1 VFVES
6 LPNYTKTTDLRKVEA
21 FFGFRGAE

>member
-6 LPNYTKTTDLRKVEA
+6 LPNYRKTTKIKDVED
-21 FFGFRGAE
+21 FFSC

>member
-6 LPNYTKTTDLRKVEA
+6 LPSYSRTTDLRKVEE
-21 FFGFRGAE
+21 FFGLHR

>member
-6 LPNYTKTTDLRKVEA
+6 LPPYSRTTDLKKVEE
-21 FFGFRGAE
+21 FFGADVG